1 MDLMVVSLLQVPLA
15 RRVIVVVFVRRVAR
29 PVAVRGQD
37 LDHQEPLGPAVLHK
51 DRTYL
56 PLHVARAA
64 NLHTDVPGPYHHRVD
79 APLGRR
85 RSNRNLQLCRGLYRV
100 LRTRWQIDRI
110 RRSFEHAL
118 PATDV
123 LPLLISRRHGAHPR
137 ERDKA
142 HLISPCVPAHST
154 TRFESEH
161 LESDV
166 LPACGLRRNL
176 DQGAIAV
183 RLVVADSEQV
193 WHDEDSFLK
202 VSAFCF
208 LVLRVLLAG
217 RGHGLHLGH
226 LGDGHVPE
234 GVVIGDAFVAVDG
247 DVDDHGPFNVFG
259 VCESFLQAFDV
270 LGPDDI
276 RTEALC
282 AFGQVDGQDTAGRLL
297 RVEADGPSL
306 AVAVVGAKAVRADGA
321 RERPD
326 RGKPGVVDQD
336 YGELVAFLDGS
347 DDLGVHHQVRTVT
360 AHYVD
365 LALGGRH
372 LHTEA
377 AGDLIAHARVAVFD
391 VVALRVARPPELVQ
405 IPRHRTCSAN
415 DDVFGIRERI
425 HRPNE
430 LALGRQRPMIQGI
443 EPPNLGVPL
452 LRLAGVLLSVA
463 PLHFV
468 AHNGVVQYFECG
480 AGVTDESDTRVLVGV
495 EVSDVYADEARLGV
509 PERGL
514 GGRGEV
520 GPAGAHTDDE
530 VGLAG
535 RAVGREGSCCAD
547 GAQSAGV
554 VVGQRALPRLRLAHR
569 DAGGFAQAPQRFG
582 CLRVDDAAAGH
593 DHGPAGGLDHGRC
606 AFHRAGIGQRA
617 TEVPD
622 SFLEERFRI
631 VE

>member
-1 MDLMVVSLLQVPLA
+1 MVVSLLQVPLA

-64 NLHTDVPGPYHHRVD
+64 NLHIDVPGPYHHRVD

-154 TRFESEH
+154 TRLESEH

-193 WHDEDSFLK
+193 WHDEDSFLE

-217 RGHGLHLGH
+217 RGHRLHLGD

-234 GVVIGDAFVAVDG
+234 GVVIGDAFVTVDE
-247 DVDDHGPFNVFG
+247 DVDDHGPVNVFG
-259 VCESFLQAFDV
+259 VCESFFQLFDV
-270 LGPDDI
+270 LGPDHI

-282 AFGQVDGQDTAGRLL
+282 AFGQVDGQDVAGGLL
-297 RVEADGPSL
+297 RVETDGPSL
-306 AVAVVGAKAVRADGA
+306 AVSVVGTEAVRADGA

-326 RGKPGVVDQD
+326 RGEPGVVDQD

-347 DDLGVHHQVRTVT
+347 NNLGVHHQVRTVA

-365 LALGGRH
+365 LALGGGH
-372 LHTEA
+372 LHAEA
-377 AGDLIAHARVAVFD
+377 AGDLIPHARVAVLD

-405 IPRHRTCSAN
+405 IPRHGTGRA
-415 DDVFGIRERI
+415 DDNVLGFRERVDS
-425 HRPNE
+425 PYD
-430 LALGRQRPMIQGI
+430 LALGRQRLVTQGVQ
-443 EPPNLGVPL
+443 PTDFPVPL
-452 LRLAGVLLSVA
+452 PRLLGVLLPVA
-463 PLHFV
+463 ALHLIT
-468 AHNGVVQYFECG
+468 HNRIVQRMERG
-480 AGVTDESDTRVLVGV
+480 SGVTDEGEAGMFAGV
-495 EVSDVYADEARLGV
+495 EVGDVYVDEASLGV
-509 PERGL
+509 LERRL
-514 GGRGEV
+514 GGRCEV
-520 GPAGAHTDDE
+520 GPAGAHPDDE
-530 VGLAG
+530 ICLAG
-535 RAVGREGSCCAD
+535 RAVGWEGARRAD
-547 GAQSAGV
+547 GAQGARV
-554 VVGQRALPRLRLAHR
+554 VVGKGALACLRLADG
-569 DAGGFAQAPQRFG
+569 DARTFAQAPQGFCG
-582 CLRVDDAAAGH
+582 LRIDDAPAGH
-593 DHGPAGGLDHGRC
+593 DHRPAGSPDHGRR
-606 AFHRAGIGQRA
+606 AFHRAGIG
-617 TEVPD
+617 
-622 SFLEERFRI
+622 
-631 VE
+631 

>member
-1 MDLMVVSLLQVPLA
+1 MVVSLLQVPLA

-64 NLHTDVPGPYHHRVD
+64 NLHIDVPGPYHHRVD

-110 RRSFEHAL
+110 RRPFEHAL

-123 LPLLISRRHGAHPR
+123 LPLLISRR
-137 ERDKA
+137 
-142 HLISPCVPAHST
+142 VPAHST
-154 TRFESEH
+154 TRLESEH

-166 LPACGLRRNL
+166 LPACGLRHNL

-193 WHDEDSFLK
+193 WHDEDSFLE

-306 AVAVVGAKAVRADGA
+306 AVAVMGAKAVRADGA

-347 DDLGVHHQVRTVT
+347 DDLGVHHQVRTVA

-372 LHTEA
+372 LHAEP
-377 AGDLIAHARVAVFD
+377 AGDLIPHARVAVLD

-405 IPRHRTCSAN
+405 IPRHGTRGA
-415 DDVFGIRERI
+415 DDNVLGIGERVDS
-425 HRPNE
+425 PYD
-430 LALGRQRPMIQGI
+430 LALGRQRLVAQGVQ
-443 EPPNLGVPL
+443 PTDFPVPL
-452 LRLAGVLLSVA
+452 PRLAGVPLPVA
-463 PLHFV
+463 ALYFV
-468 AHNGVVQYFECG
+468 AGESIVQRFERRSGVTNEGETGVF
-480 AGVTDESDTRVLVGV
+480 AGVEAGDINVDETRFGVL
-495 EVSDVYADEARLGV
+495 
-509 PERGL
+509 ERRL

-520 GPAGAHTDDE
+520 
-530 VGLAG
+530 
-535 RAVGREGSCCAD
+535 
-547 GAQSAGV
+547 
-554 VVGQRALPRLRLAHR
+554 
-569 DAGGFAQAPQRFG
+569 
-582 CLRVDDAAAGH
+582 
-593 DHGPAGGLDHGRC
+593 
-606 AFHRAGIGQRA
+606 
-617 TEVPD
+617 
-622 SFLEERFRI
+622 
-631 VE
+631 